1 MLSLTVE
8 ICSESK
14 TVVFSQKYK
23 GNKKV
28 KFRLKSLLEK
38 IMPQAIGT
46 KIRGDSV
53 LQVRHNRGRCF
64 V

>member
-1 MLSLTVE
+1 MKF
-8 ICSESK
+8 CSESK

-28 KFRLKSLLEK
+28 RFRLKFIGK
-38 IMPQAIGT
+38 NNAQAVGT

-53 LQVRHNRGRCF
+53 LQIRHNRREDKWTG
-64 V
+64 